1 MRSKELRVKMFGNQF
16 QQEGEA
22 KKCEG
27 GKFPQPTCSR
37 DATQACMAYPEAPY
51 YLCEVHALEHSLHKQ
66 FISGITY

>member
-1 MRSKELRVKMFGNQF
+1 MS
-16 QQEGEA
+16 EA

-37 DATQACMAYPEAPY
+37 DATQACMAYPKEPY

-66 FISGITY
+66 FISGITPHSGSPLETKQPE